1 MICMA
6 PFLREL
12 RYSIVSSIGAFWL
25 FLLVSFCLS
34 NALFAQKIIRG
45 PYLQMGSSTGIVVR
59 WRTDVAVVSKL
70 TYGNAPSQKIQSISR
85 DVPTTEHE
93 VNITGLTPNTVYYY
107 GIQVNGTTYE
117 GDSYYFKTAPP
128 TGSKQKVRIWALGDA
143 GDGSPNQ
150 REVRDAYLKRIQN
163 DNRQT
168 DAVLFLGDNAY
179 AIGTDEEY
187 QNNFFNIYQDHFFK
201 NNVIWAIPGNHEYY
215 SGAQNRR
222 EVAYFQIFSQ
232 PQNGESGGVPSG
244 SEMNY
249 SFDYGNV
256 HVVALDSYGIEHDKY
271 RLYDTLS
278 PQVEW
283 LKKDLA
289 ANRLPWTIVMFHHP
303 PYTKNSHDSDTEIE
317 LVRIRENLNPILE
330 RYKVDLVLSGHSH
343 LYERSRPMRSHTGFA
358 PTFNETA
365 HLTSTSSGKYDNS
378 PNSCAYIKNGGDE
391 GVIYVVAGSS
401 GRNNGLDGPAHPAM
415 PFKNFQNGGSV
426 VIEVEDNRLNFE
438 WLCNDGIVRD
448 QFTIFKNVNKTSQL
462 NARHGEIVTLTPS
475 WKGPATWSNGSNQ
488 PTLAF
493 TLTSD
498 TTLTVRDDAGCLL
511 DRFVVSVNEKPT
523 LSFDKPLANGC
534 AGEALSIPFSVT
546 NTDRNRW
553 KYTLQLSDNQGDFF
567 QPITLSTE
575 SNNAFSA
582 TLPTSLPSGDN
593 YRLRI
598 VANVAGIAPVVSA
611 GFRIQQQP
619 TAMLSGA
626 ATIEAGQ
633 STPLTLQFSG
643 SGPWTYQLS
652 NNASATTSSNP
663 FTFSIS
669 PLTTTVYTIT
679 SVSNACGTGVTS
691 GSVRVEVTPKIT
703 TQIPTGTTLCNES
716 VFDLPFTVTGGF
728 DTGIGF
734 EAQLSDKEGNFDNSR
749 IVGTASQSPIKVTF
763 PSTLELSNNYRLRVR
778 PTQNAKAIL
787 TASDTFSLK
796 QRANA
801 ILSGDTTIA
810 FGGEAKLKLS
820 VQGTFPVNYVLS
832 DNSSAI
838 VSINANN
845 IYVKPA
851 LETTYTLQSITNV
864 CGNGN
869 TSGSAR
875 VIVLLTAIEPISD
888 ENIRVSP
895 NPTHEKLTIESK
907 IFAQKSGD
915 WQLLD
920 TQGKMVRKGHFR
932 KEPLQGMELSLED
945 VPSGTYLL
953 HFVVDGQTIIRKVVK
968 Q

>member
-1 MICMA
+1 MA
-6 PFLREL
+6 PVLLKRRFLVL
-12 RYSIVSSIGAFWL
+12 VWFA
-25 FLLVSFCLS
+25 LLITVCAS
-34 NALFAQKIIRG
+34 NTLFAQKIVRG

-70 TYGNAPSQKIQSISR
+70 TYGSSSSQKTQSVSR

-93 VNITGLTPNTVYYY
+93 VSITGLTPNSVYYY

-128 TGSKQKVRIWALGDA
+128 TGSKQKVRFWALGDA

-187 QNNFFNIYQDHFFK
+187 QNNFFNIYQDYFFK

-215 SGAQNRR
+215 SGVQSRR
-222 EVAYFQIFSQ
+222 DIAYFQIFSQ

-256 HVVALDSYGIEHDKY
+256 HVVALDSYGIEQDKY

-303 PYTKNSHDSDTEIE
+303 PYTKNSHDSDSETE
-317 LVRIRENLNPILE
+317 LVLIRQNLNPILE

-343 LYERSRPMRSHTGFA
+343 LYERSRPTRGHTGLA

-378 PNSCAYIKNGGDE
+378 PNSCAYVKNGGDE

-426 VIEVEDNRLNFE
+426 VIEVEDNRLNYE
-438 WLCNDGIVRD
+438 WLCNDGVVRD
-448 QFTIFKNVNKTSQL
+448 QFTIFKNVNKTTQL
-462 NARHGEIVTLTPS
+462 KARHGDVVTLKPS
-475 WKGPATWSNGSNQ
+475 WKGAAKWSNGSSE
-488 PTLAF
+488 PTLSF
-493 TLTSD
+493 TLTGD
-498 TTLTVRDDAGCLL
+498 TTLTVRDEAGCLL
-511 DRFVVSVNEKPT
+511 DRFMVSVSEKPT
-523 LSFDKPLANGC
+523 LAFDKPLANAC
-534 AGEALSIPFSVT
+534 AGEVLSIPFSVT

-553 KYTLQLSDNQGDFF
+553 KYTLQLSDNQGNFS
-567 QPITLSTE
+567 QPVTLSTE
-575 SNNAFSA
+575 GNEAFSA
-582 TLPTSLPSGDN
+582 TLPASLPSGDN

-598 VANVAGIAPVVSA
+598 VANVAGIPPVVST
-611 GFRIQQQP
+611 GFRIQQKP
-619 TAMLSGA
+619 TATLSGA

-633 STPLTLQFSG
+633 NTQLTLQFSG
-643 SGPWTYQLS
+643 SAPWTYQLS
-652 NNASATTSSNP
+652 NNAPATTSSNP
-663 FTFSIS
+663 LTLSVS
-669 PLTTTVYTIT
+669 PLTTTVYTVT
-679 SVSNACGTGVTS
+679 SVSNACGTGTTN
-691 GSVRVEVTPKIT
+691 GSARVEVTPKIA
-703 TQIPTGTTLCNES
+703 TQMPTGVILCDES

-734 EAQLSDKEGNFDNSR
+734 EAQLSDKEGNFTTPR
-749 IVGTASQSPIKVTF
+749 TVGSGSQSPLKITI
-763 PSTLELSNNYRLRVR
+763 PANAEIGGNYRLRIK
-778 PTQNAKAIL
+778 PTQNANANL
-787 TASDTFSLK
+787 TPSDVFSLK
-796 QRANA
+796 QRAKA
-801 ILSGDTTIA
+801 TLSGDTTIA
-810 FGGEAKLKLS
+810 FGGDAKLKLS
-820 VQGTFPVNYVLS
+820 VQGTFPVTYVLS
-832 DNSSAI
+832 DNSSAS
-838 VSINANN
+838 VSNN
-845 IYVKPA
+845 VSSISVKPA
-851 LETTYTLQSITNV
+851 LETTYTLKSVTNV
-864 CGNGN
+864 CGNGSVGGN
-869 TSGSAR
+869 AR
-875 VIVLLTAIEPISD
+875 VNVLLTALAPVSD
-888 ENIRVSP
+888 EDLRVLP
-895 NPTHEKLTIESK
+895 NPTHSKVKVEAK
-907 IFAQKSGD
+907 IFGQKSGD
-915 WQLLD
+915 WELLD
-920 TQGKMVRKGHFR
+920 AQGKTFNKGHFR
-932 KEPLQGMELSLED
+932 KGTLHGLDISLED
-945 VPSGTYLL
+945 TAPGTYLL
-953 HFVVDGQTIIRKVVK
+953 RFVVEGQTIVRKVVK

>member
-1 MICMA
+1 
-6 PFLREL
+6 
-12 RYSIVSSIGAFWL
+12 
-25 FLLVSFCLS
+25 
-34 NALFAQKIIRG
+34 
-45 PYLQMGSSTGIVVR
+45 
-59 WRTDVAVVSKL
+59 
-70 TYGNAPSQKIQSISR
+70 
-85 DVPTTEHE
+85 
-93 VNITGLTPNTVYYY
+93 Y

-128 TGSKQKVRIWALGDA
+128 TGSKQKVRIWAMGDA

-187 QNNFFNIYQDHFFK
+187 QNNFFNIYQDYFFK

-215 SGAQNRR
+215 SGVQSRR
-222 EVAYFQIFSQ
+222 EIAYFQIFSQ

-256 HVVALDSYGIEHDKY
+256 HVVALDSYGIEQDKY

-303 PYTKNSHDSDTEIE
+303 PYTKNSHDSDTETE
-317 LVRIRENLNPILE
+317 LVLIRQNLNPILE

-343 LYERSRPMRSHTGFA
+343 LYERSRPTRGHTGLA
-358 PTFNETA
+358 PTFNEAA

-378 PNSCAYIKNGGDE
+378 PNSCAYVKNGGDE

-426 VIEVEDNRLNFE
+426 VIEVEDNRLNYE
-438 WLCNDGIVRD
+438 WLCNDGVVRD
-448 QFTIFKNVNKTSQL
+448 QFTIFKNVNKTTQL
-462 NARHGEIVTLTPS
+462 KARHGEVVTLTPS
-475 WKGPATWSNGSNQ
+475 WKGATSWSNGSNQ
-488 PTLAF
+488 PTLSF
-493 TLTSD
+493 TLTGD
-498 TTLTVRDDAGCLL
+498 TTLTVRDEAGCLL
-511 DRFVVSVNEKPT
+511 DRFVVSVSEKPA
-523 LSFDKPLANGC
+523 LSFDKPLANAC
-534 AGEALSIPFSVT
+534 AGAALSVPFSVT
-546 NTDRNRW
+546 NTDHNRW
-553 KYTLQLSDNQGDFF
+553 KYTLQLSDNQGNFS
-567 QPITLSTE
+567 QPVTLSTE
-575 SNNAFSA
+575 SNEAFSA

-611 GFRIQQQP
+611 NFSIQQKP
-619 TAMLSGA
+619 SATLSGA

-652 NNASATTSSNP
+652 NNAPATTSSNP
-663 FTFSIS
+663 LTISVS
-669 PLTTTVYTIT
+669 PLTTTVYTVT
-679 SVSNACGTGVTS
+679 SVSNACGTGTTN
-691 GSVRVEVTPKIT
+691 GNARVEVTPKIA
-703 TQIPTGTTLCNES
+703 TQMPVGIILCDES

-734 EAQLSDKEGNFDNSR
+734 EAQLSDKEGNFTTSR
-749 IVGTASQSPIKVTF
+749 TVGSGSQSPLKVTI
-763 PSTLELSNNYRLRVR
+763 PANVEIGGNYRLRIK
-778 PTQNAKAIL
+778 PTQNANANL
-787 TASDTFSLK
+787 TPSDVFSLK
-796 QRANA
+796 QRAKA
-801 ILSGDTTIA
+801 TLSGDTTIA

-820 VQGTFPVNYVLS
+820 VQGTFPVTYVLS
-832 DNSSAI
+832 DNNTASVSNNVSSI
-838 VSINANN
+838 S
-845 IYVKPA
+845 VKPA
-851 LETTYTLQSITNV
+851 LETTYTLKSVTNV
-864 CGNGN
+864 CGNGSVGGN
-869 TSGSAR
+869 AR
-875 VIVLLTAIEPISD
+875 VSVLLTAIAPVSD
-888 ENIRVSP
+888 EDLRVLP
-895 NPTHEKLTIESK
+895 NPTHSK
-907 IFAQKSGD
+907 VKVEAKVFSQKSGD
-915 WQLLD
+915 WELLD
-920 TQGKMVRKGHFR
+920 AQGKTLNKGHFR
-932 KEPLQGMELSLED
+932 KGTLHGLDISLED
-945 VPSGTYLL
+945 TVPGAYLL
-953 HFVVDGQTIIRKVVK
+953 RFVVEGQTIVRKVVK
-968 Q
+968 L

>member
-1 MICMA
+1 MA
-6 PFLREL
+6 SFLRK
-12 RYSIVSSIGAFWL
+12 RR
-25 FLLVSFCLS
+25 FLVVVWFALLITVCAS
-34 NALFAQKIIRG
+34 NALFAQKIVRG

-70 TYGNAPSQKIQSISR
+70 TYGSSSSQKTQSVSR

-93 VNITGLTPNTVYYY
+93 VSINGLTPNSVYYY

-128 TGSKQKVRIWALGDA
+128 TGSKQKVRFWALGDA

-187 QNNFFNIYQDHFFK
+187 QSNFFNIYQDYFFK

-215 SGAQNRR
+215 SGVQSRR
-222 EVAYFQIFSQ
+222 EIAYFQIFSQ

-256 HVVALDSYGIEHDKY
+256 HVVALDSYGIEQDKY

-303 PYTKNSHDSDTEIE
+303 PYTKNSHDSDTETE
-317 LVRIRENLNPILE
+317 LVLIRQNLNPILE

-343 LYERSRPMRSHTGFA
+343 LYERSRPTRGHTGLA
-358 PTFNETA
+358 PTFNEAA

-378 PNSCAYIKNGGDE
+378 PNSCAYVKNGGDE

-426 VIEVEDNRLNFE
+426 VIEVEDNRLNYE
-438 WLCNDGIVRD
+438 WLCNDGVVRD
-448 QFTIFKNVNKTSQL
+448 QFTIFKNVNKTTQL
-462 NARHGEIVTLTPS
+462 KARHGETVALTPS
-475 WKGPATWSNGSNQ
+475 WKGAAKWSNGSNE
-488 PTLAF
+488 PTLSF
-493 TLTSD
+493 TLTGD
-498 TTLTVRDDAGCLL
+498 TTLTVRDEAGCLL
-511 DRFVVSVNEKPT
+511 DRFVVSVSEKPA
-523 LSFDKPLANGC
+523 LSFDKPLANAC
-534 AGEALSIPFSVT
+534 AGAVLSVPFSVT

-553 KYTLQLSDNQGDFF
+553 KYTLQLSDNQGNFS
-567 QPITLSTE
+567 QPVTLSTE
-575 SNNAFSA
+575 SNEAFSA
-582 TLPTSLPSGDN
+582 TLPTTLPSGDN

-598 VANVAGIAPVVSA
+598 VANVAGIAPVVSS
-611 GFRIQQQP
+611 GFRIQQKP
-619 TAMLSGA
+619 TATLSGA

-652 NNASATTSSNP
+652 GGSAATTSTNP
-663 FTFSIS
+663 LTISIS
-669 PLTTTVYTIT
+669 PLTTTIYTVT
-679 SVSNACGTGVTS
+679 SVSNACGAGTTNGNA
-691 GSVRVEVTPKIT
+691 RVEVTPKIT
-703 TQIPTGTTLCNES
+703 TQVPAGIILCDES

-734 EAQLSDKEGNFDNSR
+734 EAQLSDKEGNFTTSR
-749 IVGTASQSPIKVTF
+749 TVGSGSQSPLKVTI
-763 PSTLELSNNYRLRVR
+763 PANVEIGGNYRLRIK
-778 PTQNAKAIL
+778 PTQNTNANL
-787 TASDTFSLK
+787 TPSDVFSLK
-796 QRANA
+796 QRAKA
-801 ILSGDTTIA
+801 TLSGDTTIA

-820 VQGTFPVNYVLS
+820 VQGTFPMTYVLS
-832 DNSSAI
+832 DNNTASISS
-838 VSINANN
+838 NAQT
-845 IYVKPA
+845 ISVKPA
-851 LETTYTLQSITNV
+851 LETTYTLKSVTNV
-864 CGNGN
+864 CGNG
-869 TSGSAR
+869 SVGGSAR
-875 VIVLLTAIEPISD
+875 VSVLLTAIEPVSD
-888 ENIRVSP
+888 EDLRVLP
-895 NPTHEKLTIESK
+895 NPTHNKVKVEAKVFS
-907 IFAQKSGD
+907 QKSGD
-915 WQLLD
+915 WELLD
-920 TQGKMVRKGHFR
+920 AQGKTLNKGHFR
-932 KEPLQGMELSLED
+932 KGTLHGLDISLED
-945 VPSGTYLL
+945 TVPGAYLL
-953 HFVVDGQTIIRKVVK
+953 RFVIEGQTIVRKVVK
-968 Q
+968 L

>member
-1 MICMA
+1 MA
-6 PFLREL
+6 SFLRK
-12 RYSIVSSIGAFWL
+12 RR
-25 FLLVSFCLS
+25 FLVVVWFALLITSCAS
-34 NALFAQKIIRG
+34 NALFAQKIVRG

-70 TYGNAPSQKIQSISR
+70 TYGSSSSQKTQSVSR

-93 VNITGLTPNTVYYY
+93 VSINGLTPNSVYYY

-128 TGSKQKVRIWALGDA
+128 TGSKQKVRFWALGDA

-187 QNNFFNIYQDHFFK
+187 QNNFFNIYQDYFFK

-215 SGAQNRR
+215 SGVQSRR
-222 EVAYFQIFSQ
+222 EIAYFQIFSQ

-256 HVVALDSYGIEHDKY
+256 HVVALDSYGIEQDKY

-303 PYTKNSHDSDTEIE
+303 PYTKNSHDSDTETE
-317 LVRIRENLNPILE
+317 LVLIRQNLNPILE

-343 LYERSRPMRSHTGFA
+343 LYERSRPTRGHTGFA
-358 PTFNETA
+358 PTFNEAA

-378 PNSCAYIKNGGDE
+378 PNSCAYVKNGGDE

-426 VIEVEDNRLNFE
+426 VIEVEDNRLNYE
-438 WLCNDGIVRD
+438 WLCNDGVVRD
-448 QFTIFKNVNKTSQL
+448 QFTIFKNVNKTTQL
-462 NARHGEIVTLTPS
+462 KARHGEVVTLTPS
-475 WKGPATWSNGSNQ
+475 WKGATSWSNGSNQ
-488 PTLAF
+488 PTLSF
-493 TLTSD
+493 TLTGD
-498 TTLTVRDDAGCLL
+498 TTLTVRDEAGCLL
-511 DRFVVSVNEKPT
+511 DRFVVSVSEKPA
-523 LSFDKPLANGC
+523 LSFDKPLANAC
-534 AGEALSIPFSVT
+534 AGAALSVPFSVT

-553 KYTLQLSDNQGDFF
+553 KYTLQLSDNQGNFS
-567 QPITLSTE
+567 QATTLSTE
-575 SNNAFSA
+575 GNEAFSA
-582 TLPTSLPSGDN
+582 TLPTTLPSGDN

-611 GFRIQQQP
+611 NFSIQQKP
-619 TAMLSGA
+619 SATLSGA

-652 NNASATTSSNP
+652 GGPAATTSTNP
-663 FTFSIS
+663 LTISIS
-669 PLTTTVYTIT
+669 PLTTTTYTVT
-679 SVSNACGTGVTS
+679 SVSNACGTGTTN
-691 GSVRVEVTPKIT
+691 GSARVEVTPKIT
-703 TQIPTGTTLCNES
+703 AQMPAGVILCDES

-734 EAQLSDKEGNFDNSR
+734 EAQLSDKEGNFTTSR
-749 IVGTASQSPIKVTF
+749 TVGSGSQSPLKVTI
-763 PSTLELSNNYRLRVR
+763 PANVEIGGNYRLRIK
-778 PTQNAKAIL
+778 PTQNANANL
-787 TASDTFSLK
+787 TPSDVFSLK
-796 QRANA
+796 QRAKA
-801 ILSGDTTIA
+801 TLSGDTTIA

-820 VQGTFPVNYVLS
+820 VQGTFPVTYVLS
-832 DNSSAI
+832 DNNTATISS
-838 VSINANN
+838 NAQT
-845 IYVKPA
+845 ISVKPA
-851 LETTYTLQSITNV
+851 LETTYTLKSVTNV
-864 CGNGN
+864 CGNG
-869 TSGSAR
+869 SVGGSAR
-875 VIVLLTAIEPISD
+875 VSVLLTAIEPVSD
-888 ENIRVSP
+888 EDLRVLP
-895 NPTHEKLTIESK
+895 NPTHNKVKVEAKVLG
-907 IFAQKSGD
+907 QKSGD
-915 WQLLD
+915 WELLD
-920 TQGKMVRKGHFR
+920 AQGKTLIKGHFR
-932 KEPLQGMELSLED
+932 KGTLHGLDISLED
-945 VPSGTYLL
+945 TVPGAYLL
-953 HFVVDGQTIIRKVVK
+953 RFVVEGQTIVRKVVK
-968 Q
+968 L